1 MIFTNFSLFSAD
13 SDEPGNGVE
22 YKSSEE
28 NLDPSSDSNSDFES
42 QSQRLKEEEKK
53 KNDQQ
58 DLSKMTLR
66 QKQVYLQQ
74 ISQQESNN
82 INLEGQTGLYSLESL
97 GPKPHKSEIPR
108 RVRKHKTIT
117 LEEQTENQRKALSKI
132 LEEMNRREKERDER
146 QKQQKATRDK

>member
-1 MIFTNFSLFSAD
+1 M
-13 SDEPGNGVE
+13 
-22 YKSSEE
+22 
-28 NLDPSSDSNSDFES
+28 DPSSDSNSDFES

-82 INLEGQTGLYSLESL
+82 IDLGGQTGIISSESL
-97 GPKPHKSEIPR
+97 GPNKGKPEIPR

>member
-1 MIFTNFSLFSAD
+1 M
-13 SDEPGNGVE
+13 
-22 YKSSEE
+22 
-28 NLDPSSDSNSDFES
+28 DPSSDSNSDFES

>member
-1 MIFTNFSLFSAD
+1 M
-13 SDEPGNGVE
+13 
-22 YKSSEE
+22 
-28 NLDPSSDSNSDFES
+28 DPSSDSNSDFV
-42 QSQRLKEEEKK
+42 SQRRKEEEKK

-97 GPKPHKSEIPR
+97 GPNTQKSEIPR

>member
-1 MIFTNFSLFSAD
+1 M
-13 SDEPGNGVE
+13 
-22 YKSSEE
+22 
-28 NLDPSSDSNSDFES
+28 DPSSDSNSDFES

-82 INLEGQTGLYSLESL
+82 NNLEGQTGLNSLESL
-97 GPKPHKSEIPR
+97 GPNTPEIPR

>member
-1 MIFTNFSLFSAD
+1 M
-13 SDEPGNGVE
+13 
-22 YKSSEE
+22 
-28 NLDPSSDSNSDFES
+28 DPSSDSNSDIL
-42 QSQRLKEEEKK
+42 SQRRKEEEKK

-82 INLEGQTGLYSLESL
+82 IDLGGQTGIISSESL
-97 GPKPHKSEIPR
+97 GPPQKPEIPR

>member
-1 MIFTNFSLFSAD
+1 M
-13 SDEPGNGVE
+13 
-22 YKSSEE
+22 
-28 NLDPSSDSNSDFES
+28 DPSSDSNSDIV
-42 QSQRLKEEEKK
+42 SQRRKEEEKK

-97 GPKPHKSEIPR
+97 GPNTQKSEIPR